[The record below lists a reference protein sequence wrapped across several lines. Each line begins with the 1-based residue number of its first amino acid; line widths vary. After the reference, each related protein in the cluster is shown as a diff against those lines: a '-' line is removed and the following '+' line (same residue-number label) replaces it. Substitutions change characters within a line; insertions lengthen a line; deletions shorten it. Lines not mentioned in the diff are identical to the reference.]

1 MVSLSSKTSEQNLF
15 SVERHFTTTFKNSLA
30 RELPFSEG
38 RFSRSFE
45 TALYRPEDM
54 WPVQIRRNKA
64 AGIHN
69 QHQPPRLGAS
79 FQATLLWIGRLNQ

>member
-30 RELPFSEG
+30 RELPFPKG

-64 AGIHN
+64 AGI
-69 QHQPPRLGAS
+69 QPTPAAAVRGFVS
-79 FQATLLWIGRLNQ
+79 SDATLDWPT